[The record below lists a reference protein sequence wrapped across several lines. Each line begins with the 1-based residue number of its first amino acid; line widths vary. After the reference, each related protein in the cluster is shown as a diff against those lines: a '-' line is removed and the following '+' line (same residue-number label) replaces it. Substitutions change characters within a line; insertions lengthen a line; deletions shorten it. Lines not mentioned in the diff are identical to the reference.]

1 MTLLVLA
8 LALVGYGWWWLA
20 TAPGRTEARAED
32 DVARAAASTRTQLSA
47 AAAGG
52 TLFETELDRVFR
64 KGPDG
69 GWAEERDGGHITVT
83 ALLTGSTG
91 VWMGTVTAHGCYEFT
106 VTPAAA
112 PPPVRER
119 EVPDERCDG
128 LPSRPVRAPADVARD
143 LAAELRA
150 TASKGTAGD
159 FARWTILTST
169 PGVRLQDRVYEGS
182 GAGQV
187 TVALVWLDGG
197 SGPQGQDCYEFRVR
211 APRTATFKSLKPDGC
226 HRIQR
231 ERDAQAEA
239 ARRDQLDEV
248 SGRDPAG
255 ARGRGEGGRQAD
267 GRRDAAGVRA
277 PAGGR
282 GHAATGPG
290 EPDTHGPLGGRVP
303 DHPDRPRERV
313 AQHALVRG
321 LLCVPGRPAR
331 PLGDGPHDGQ
341 GLSRTRELTVRA
353 GRSRSRTHA
362 RRG

>member
-1 MTLLVLA
+1 
-8 LALVGYGWWWLA
+8 
-20 TAPGRTEARAED
+20 
-32 DVARAAASTRTQLSA
+32 
-47 AAAGG
+47 
-52 TLFETELDRVFR
+52 
-64 KGPDG
+64 
-69 GWAEERDGGHITVT
+69 
-83 ALLTGSTG
+83 
-91 VWMGTVTAHGCYEFT
+91 MGTVTAHGCYEFT

-119 EVPDERCDG
+119 EVPDERCDR

-150 TASKGTAGD
+150 TASKGRAGD

-231 ERDAQAEA
+231 EREAQAEA

-248 SGRDPAG
+248 AGRIRRALAG
-255 ARGRGEGGRQAD
+255 AVTGDGRLTDAETRRVFALRQEDAVTPRQVLANLTHTVRSAD
-267 GRRDAAGVRA
+267 GSRITLTARVNGWRSTPWYEGCYAFRVDLRA
-277 PAGGR
+277 RSVTARTTAKACP
-282 GHAATGPG
+282 
-290 EPDTHGPLGGRVP
+290 
-303 DHPDRPRERV
+303 
-313 AQHALVRG
+313 
-321 LLCVPGRPAR
+321 VPG
-331 PLGDGPHDGQ
+331 
-341 GLSRTRELTVRA
+341 S
-353 GRSRSRTHA
+353 
-362 RRG
+362 